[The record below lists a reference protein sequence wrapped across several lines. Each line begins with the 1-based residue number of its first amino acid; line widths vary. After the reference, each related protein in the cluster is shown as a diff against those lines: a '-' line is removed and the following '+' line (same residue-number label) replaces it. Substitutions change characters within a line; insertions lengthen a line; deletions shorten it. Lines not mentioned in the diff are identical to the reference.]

1 MSVLYY
7 AMGGGLG
14 HLTRARSFL
23 RALGLERAA
32 VILTASEFADD
43 RRVVGD
49 IPVIP
54 WSRDTIQRL
63 APERIIVDTF
73 PAGLFGEIQAPR
85 VDYVARY
92 LRWSAYAP
100 RNMPQFERTYVLEPL
115 DDEHDR
121 FIEEHSRV
129 VIRDFEFEDALPA
142 VSWPAFVLVIHSGP
156 PDEIDELIAY
166 ARDVCAIE
174 RITQPILL
182 CAPAGL
188 HRADVHCVDVYP
200 ATPLTSTAR
209 LVFTGGGFNAMRQ
222 FGGDPRHRPLP
233 FPRRF
238 DDQHRR
244 VAHFRNYG
252 LALRRSR
259 I

>member
-14 HLTRARSFL
+14 HLTRARAIL
-23 RALGLERAA
+23 RKLGIEDEA
-32 VILTASEFADD
+32 VIVAQSEFASDP
-43 RRVVGD
+43 RVVGE
-49 IPVIP
+49 IPVVS
-54 WSRDTIQRL
+54 WSRDL

-73 PAGLFGEIQAPR
+73 PAGLFGEIEVPR

-100 RNMPQFERTYVLEPL
+100 RNVPQLERTYVLEPL

-121 FIEEHSRV
+121 FVEEHSRE
-129 VIRDFEFEDALPA
+129 VIRDFEFEDALPP
-142 VSWPAFVLVIHSGP
+142 VSAPAFVLVIHSGP
-156 PDEIDELIAY
+156 AGEIDELIAY
-166 ARDVCAIE
+166 AKDVCAIE
-174 RITQPILL
+174 RITEPILL
-182 CAPAGL
+182 CAPARL

-209 LVFTGGGFNAMRQ
+209 LIFTGGGFNAMRQ

-238 DDQHRR
+238 DDQFRR
-244 VAHFRNYG
+244 IAM
-252 LALRRSR
+252 RRSAVTA
-259 I
+259 